1 MAYFTLD
8 SDRMKPEISQTLRD
22 QHSPIFDFVGA
33 AWVAPHGRALTQD
46 SLNRPRPRLDHA

>member
-46 SLNRPRPRLDHA
+46 SLNRPRFRLDHA